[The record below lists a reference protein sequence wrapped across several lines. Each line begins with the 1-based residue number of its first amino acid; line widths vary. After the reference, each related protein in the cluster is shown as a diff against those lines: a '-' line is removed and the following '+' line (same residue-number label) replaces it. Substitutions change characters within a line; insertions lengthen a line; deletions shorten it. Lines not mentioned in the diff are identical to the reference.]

1 MTHYP
6 PPDDKLHKALFV
18 VEAHSLAWKIE
29 RNEER
34 RRTLARQYIND
45 IGPMCAALGPECL
58 ANMARVVL
66 AALHAFEDGNAVVL
80 EPSTVRG
87 LEQAIADLR
96 MIEEE
101 RERIGAEE

>member
-6 PPDDKLHKALFV
+6 PHDDKLRNALWTV
-18 VEAHSLAWKIE
+18 HAHNYAWSVE
-29 RNEER
+29 RDEER
-34 RRTLARQYIND
+34 RRTLAKQYINS
-45 IGPMCAALGPECL
+45 IGPLCAALGPECL

-66 AALHAFEDGNAVVL
+66 AALYAFEDGNAVVL

-96 MIEEE
+96 MIKEE
-101 RERIGAEE
+101 RERIAEE